1 MLVFIESHL
10 IDFQSL
16 TVIFGVEVAQAEDA
30 GSRLL
35 HAKHVEVQQHHLAVQ
50 FRQRTGMATHVGQ
63 LQFNQTG
70 SLHLRGGLCG
80 HHLTGSLLTGVVHAF
95 QRGVVQVLGT
105 L

>member
-1 MLVFIESHL
+1 MLVFIESYL
-10 IDFQSL
+10 VNLQSL
-16 TVIFGVEVAQAEDA
+16 GVVFGIQVAQAEDA
-30 GSRLL
+30 GGRLL

-50 FRQRTGMATHVGQ
+50 FCQRTGMTAHIGQ

-80 HHLTGSLLTGVVHAF
+80 HHLTGSLLTGIVHAF
-95 QRGVVQVLGT
+95 QRGVMQMFGT